1 MQGEEE
7 KGPQAKR
14 ARVEN
19 DAKSSS
25 ETIADLD
32 NTQREAEIEATMRAE
47 FNSQREADR
56 REFETQR
63 VAEIEATMR

>member
-47 FNSQREADR
+47 SIVNEKLIDENSRLNE
-56 REFETQR
+56 
-63 VAEIEATMR
+63 